1 MLIPAGSLWCRVVR
15 DGGGGRR
22 GEGRLSLCPTKK
34 SPYRDMNLNK
44 VRTKGGGLGGGEG

>member
-1 MLIPAGSLWCRVVR
+1 MVQ
-15 DGGGGRR
+15 GGKGWRWGEAEGG

-44 VRTKGGGLGGGEG
+44 VRTKGGGLGRGEG